1 MSPELTAFLHNC
13 FAGLA
18 LGSTYAL
25 VALGFVVIYKSTG
38 VINFAQ
44 GGLLALGAYLGYT
57 FSDNLALAFGLSILL
72 ACLAAA
78 MVGAGFERI
87 VLRRMVGQPPFAV
100 IMITIGLLFI
110 IEPVLTAVWG
120 FDNLQVPNPWNIQ
133 TVEAFGLVFGVR
145 DLWTIGIT
153 VAVVT
158 AFFLFF
164 RFSGF
169 GLAMRATAFDPEAA
183 LAQGISAKKVYAVS
197 WAIAAALAAL
207 AGITLAAGPGGLSP
221 SIGFI
226 ALAAFPAMI
235 LGGMDSPA
243 GAVLGGLVIGLAEA
257 LTRGYQDQLFSWA
270 GDNVSIIVPY
280 LLMIVILLIRPYGLL
295 GTKDVRRI

>member
-1 MSPELTAFLHNC
+1 LVVTVFLQNC

-25 VALGFVVIYKSTG
+25 VALGFVVIFKSTG

-57 FSDNLALAFGLSILL
+57 FSNNLALAFGVAIVL
-72 ACLAAA
+72 ACATAAL
-78 MVGAGFERI
+78 VGAGFERI

-100 IMITIGLLFI
+100 IMITIGLLFVL
-110 IEPVLTAVWG
+110 EPMVTAIWG
-120 FDNLQVPNPWNIQ
+120 FDNKQVRNPWNIQ
-133 TVEAFGLVFGVR
+133 TVQIGDLVFGVR
-145 DLWTIGIT
+145 DLWTIGLT
-153 VAVVT
+153 AAVV
-158 AFFLFF
+158 AGFFVFF
-164 RFSGF
+164 KYSSL
-169 GLAMRATAFDPEAA
+169 GLAMRVTAFDPEAA
-183 LAQGISAKKVYAVS
+183 LAQGISAKRVYAVS

-207 AGITLAAGPGGLSP
+207 AGIAMAAGPGGLSP

-235 LGGMDSPA
+235 VGGMDSPA
-243 GAVLGGLVIGLAEA
+243 GAVLGGLIIGLAEA

-270 GDNVSIIVPY
+270 GDNVSVIVPY

-295 GTKDVRRI
+295 GTKDVRRV

>member
-1 MSPELTAFLHNC
+1 MTTFLTNV

-57 FSDNLALAFGLSILL
+57 FSNDLAVAFGVAILL
-72 ACLAAA
+72 ACLSAAI
-78 MVGAGFERI
+78 VGASVERM

-100 IMITIGLLFI
+100 IMITIGLLFVL
-110 IEPVLTAVWG
+110 EPLITAIWG
-120 FDNLQVPNPWNIQ
+120 FDNRPVDNPWNIQ
-133 TVEAFGLVFGVR
+133 TVEVGRLVLGVR

-153 VAVVT
+153 AAVVV

-164 RFSGF
+164 RYTRM

-183 LAQGISAKKVYAVS
+183 LAQGISARRVYATS

-207 AGITLAAGPGGLSP
+207 AGITLAAGPGGLQP
-221 SIGFI
+221 SISFI

-235 LGGMDSPA
+235 LGGLDSPA
-243 GAVLGGLVIGLAEA
+243 GAVLGGVIIGLAEA

-270 GDNVSIIVPY
+270 GDNVSVIVPY
-280 LLMIVILLIRPYGLL
+280 VLMIVILLIRPYGLL
-295 GTKDVRRI
+295 GTKEVRRV

>member
-1 MSPELTAFLHNC
+1 VTAFLQNC

-25 VALGFVVIYKSTG
+25 VALGFVVIFKSTG

-57 FSDNLALAFGLSILL
+57 FANNLALAFGIAILL

-78 MVGAGFERI
+78 VVGAGFERI

-100 IMITIGLLFI
+100 IMITIGLLFVL
-110 IEPVLTAVWG
+110 EPLVTAIWG
-120 FDNLQVPNPWNIQ
+120 FDNKQVRNPWNIQ
-133 TVEAFGLVFGVR
+133 TVQVGDLVFGVR
-145 DLWTIGIT
+145 DLWTIGLT
-153 VAVVT
+153 AAVVT
-158 AFFLFF
+158 GFFLFF
-164 RFSGF
+164 RYSSL
-169 GLAMRATAFDPEAA
+169 GLAMRVTAFDPEAA
-183 LAQGISAKKVYAVS
+183 LAQGISARAVYAVS

-207 AGITLAAGPGGLSP
+207 AGIAMAAGPGGLSP

-235 LGGMDSPA
+235 VGGMDSPA

-257 LTRGYQDQLFSWA
+257 LTRGYQDQLFAWA
-270 GDNVSIIVPY
+270 GDNVSVIVPY

-295 GTKDVRRI
+295 GTKDVRRV

>member
-1 MSPELTAFLHNC
+1 MNAFLQNC

-57 FSDNLALAFGLSILL
+57 FSNNLAVAFGVAILL
-72 ACLAAA
+72 ACLTAAV
-78 MVGAGFERI
+78 VGAGFERI

-110 IEPVLTAVWG
+110 IEPIVTAIWG
-120 FDNLQVPNPWNIQ
+120 FENLQVTNPWNIR
-133 TVEAFGLVFGVR
+133 TVELGGLVFGVR

-153 VAVVT
+153 AAVVV

-164 RFSGF
+164 RYSGF

-207 AGITLAAGPGGLSP
+207 AGVTLAAGPGGLSP

-243 GAVLGGLVIGLAEA
+243 GAVLGGVVIGLAEA

-295 GTKDVRRI
+295 GTRDVRRI

>member
-1 MSPELTAFLHNC
+1 MTTFLTNV

-25 VALGFVVIYKSTG
+25 VALGFVVIYKATG

-57 FSDNLALAFGLSILL
+57 FSNNLAIAFGVAILL
-72 ACLAAA
+72 ACVSAAV
-78 MVGAGFERI
+78 VGASVERL

-100 IMITIGLLFI
+100 IMITIGLLFVL
-110 IEPVLTAVWG
+110 EPLITAIWG
-120 FDNLQVPNPWNIQ
+120 FDNRPVDNPWNIQ
-133 TVEAFGLVFGVR
+133 TVQVGQLVLGVR

-153 VAVVT
+153 AAVVI

-164 RFSGF
+164 RYTRM

-183 LAQGISAKKVYAVS
+183 LAQGISARRVYATS

-207 AGITLAAGPGGLSP
+207 AGITLAAGPGGLQP
-221 SIGFI
+221 SISFI

-235 LGGMDSPA
+235 LGGLDSPA
-243 GAVLGGLVIGLAEA
+243 GAVLGGVIIGLAEA

-270 GDNVSIIVPY
+270 GANVSLIVPY

-295 GTKDVRRI
+295 GTKEVRRV

>member
-1 MSPELTAFLHNC
+1 MTAFLQNC
-13 FAGLA
+13 FAGLS

-57 FSDNLALAFGLSILL
+57 FSNNLAVAFGVAVLLCLLS
-72 ACLAAA
+72 AAL
-78 MVGAGFERI
+78 VGATFERI

-100 IMITIGLLFI
+100 IMITIGLLFVL
-110 IEPVLTAVWG
+110 EPLITAIWG
-120 FDNLQVPNPWNIQ
+120 FEQKQVNNPWNIR
-133 TVEAFGLVFGVR
+133 TVDVGALVLGVR
-145 DLWTIGIT
+145 DLWTIGLT
-153 VAVVT
+153 ALAVV
-158 AFFLFF
+158 AFFVFF
-164 RFSGF
+164 RYSSL
-169 GLAMRATAFDPEAA
+169 GLAMRVTAFDPEAA
-183 LAQGISAKKVYAVS
+183 LAQGISARRVYAVS

-207 AGITLAAGPGGLSP
+207 AGILMAAGPGGLSP
-221 SIGFI
+221 TIGFI

-243 GAVLGGLVIGLAEA
+243 GAVLGGLIIGLAEA

-270 GDNVSIIVPY
+270 GDNVSVIIPY
-280 LLMIVILLIRPYGLL
+280 LLMILILLIRPYGLL
-295 GTKDVRRI
+295 GTKEVRRV

>member
-1 MSPELTAFLHNC
+1 MTAFLQNC

-25 VALGFVVIYKSTG
+25 VALGFVVIFKSTG

-57 FSDNLALAFGLSILL
+57 FSNNLAVAFGVAVLL
-72 ACLAAA
+72 CCASAAL
-78 MVGAGFERI
+78 VGATFERI

-110 IEPVLTAVWG
+110 LEPMITAIWG
-120 FDNLQVPNPWNIQ
+120 FDQKQVTNPWNIR
-133 TVEAFGLVFGVR
+133 TVEAGGLVFGVR
-145 DLWTIGIT
+145 DLWTIGLT
-153 VAVVT
+153 AAVVA
-158 AFFLFF
+158 AFFVFF
-164 RFSGF
+164 RYSSL
-169 GLAMRATAFDPEAA
+169 GLAMRVTAFDPEAA
-183 LAQGISAKKVYAVS
+183 LAQGISARRVYATS

-207 AGITLAAGPGGLSP
+207 AGILMAAGPGGLTP

-257 LTRGYQDQLFSWA
+257 LTRGYQDELFSWA
-270 GDNVSIIVPY
+270 GSNVSVIVPY

-295 GTKDVRRI
+295 GTKEVRRV

>member
-1 MSPELTAFLHNC
+1 MTTFLTNV

-57 FSDNLALAFGLSILL
+57 FSNNLVIAFGFAILL
-72 ACLAAA
+72 ACVAAA
-78 MVGAGFERI
+78 IVGASVERM

-100 IMITIGLLFI
+100 IMITIGLLFVL
-110 IEPVLTAVWG
+110 EPLITAIWG
-120 FDNLQVPNPWNIQ
+120 FDNLPVRNPWNIQ
-133 TVEAFGLVFGVR
+133 TVQIGQLVLGVR

-153 VAVVT
+153 AAVVIG
-158 AFFLFF
+158 FFLFF
-164 RFSGF
+164 RYSRM

-183 LAQGISAKKVYAVS
+183 LAQGISARRVYATS

-207 AGITLAAGPGGLSP
+207 AGITLAAGPGGLQP
-221 SIGFI
+221 SISSI

-235 LGGMDSPA
+235 LGGLDSPA
-243 GAVLGGLVIGLAEA
+243 GAVLGGVIIGLAEA

-270 GDNVSIIVPY
+270 GDNVSVIVPY
-280 LLMIVILLIRPYGLL
+280 VLMILILLIRPYGLL

>member
-1 MSPELTAFLHNC
+1 MTTFLTNV

-57 FSDNLALAFGLSILL
+57 FSTNLAVAFGVAILL
-72 ACLAAA
+72 ACVSAAV
-78 MVGAGFERI
+78 VGASVERM

-100 IMITIGLLFI
+100 IMITIGLLFVL
-110 IEPVLTAVWG
+110 EPLITAIWG
-120 FDNLQVPNPWNIQ
+120 FDNRPVDNPWNIR
-133 TVEAFGLVFGVR
+133 TVEVGQLVLGVR

-153 VAVVT
+153 AAVVV

-164 RFSGF
+164 RYTRM

-183 LAQGISAKKVYAVS
+183 LAQGISARRVYATS

-207 AGITLAAGPGGLSP
+207 AGITLAAGPGGLQP
-221 SIGFI
+221 SISSI

-235 LGGMDSPA
+235 LGGLDSPA
-243 GAVLGGLVIGLAEA
+243 GAVLGGVIIGLAEA

-270 GDNVSIIVPY
+270 GDNVSVIVPY
-280 LLMIVILLIRPYGLL
+280 VLMIVILLIRPYGLL

>member
-1 MSPELTAFLHNC
+1 MTTFLTNV
-13 FAGLA
+13 FAGFA

-57 FSDNLALAFGLSILL
+57 FSTNLAVAFGVAILL
-72 ACLAAA
+72 ACLSAAV
-78 MVGAGFERI
+78 VGASVERL

-100 IMITIGLLFI
+100 IMITIGLLFVL
-110 IEPVLTAVWG
+110 EPVTTAIWG
-120 FDNLQVPNPWNIQ
+120 FDNRPVDNPWNIR
-133 TVEAFGLVFGVR
+133 TVQLGQLVLGVR

-153 VAVVT
+153 AAVVV
-158 AFFLFF
+158 AFFAFF
-164 RFSGF
+164 RYTRT

-183 LAQGISAKKVYAVS
+183 LAQGISARRVYATS

-207 AGITLAAGPGGLSP
+207 AGITLAAGPGGLQP
-221 SIGFI
+221 SISSF

-235 LGGMDSPA
+235 LGGLDSPA
-243 GAVLGGLVIGLAEA
+243 GAVLGGVIIGLAEA

-270 GDNVSIIVPY
+270 GDNVSVIVPY
-280 LLMIVILLIRPYGLL
+280 VLMVVILLIRPYGLL
-295 GTKDVRRI
+295 GTKEVRRV

>member
-1 MSPELTAFLHNC
+1 MTAFLQNC

-25 VALGFVVIYKSTG
+25 VALGFVVIFKSTG

-57 FSDNLALAFGLSILL
+57 FSNNLALAFGVAILL
-72 ACLAAA
+72 ACVSAAV
-78 MVGAGFERI
+78 VGAGFERI

-100 IMITIGLLFI
+100 IMITIGLLFVL
-110 IEPVLTAVWG
+110 EPLITAIWG
-120 FDNLQVPNPWNIQ
+120 FDNKQVRNPWNIH
-133 TVEAFGLVFGVR
+133 TVQVGGLVLGVR
-145 DLWTIGIT
+145 DLWTIGLT
-153 VAVVT
+153 AAAVL
-158 AFFLFF
+158 AFFVFF
-164 RFSGF
+164 KYSSL
-169 GLAMRATAFDPEAA
+169 GLAMRVTAFDPEAA
-183 LAQGISAKKVYAVS
+183 LAQGISARRVYAVS
-197 WAIAAALAAL
+197 WAIAAAMAAL
-207 AGITLAAGPGGLSP
+207 AGIAMAAGPGGLSP

-235 LGGMDSPA
+235 VGGMDSPA

-270 GDNVSIIVPY
+270 GDNVSVIVPY

-295 GTKDVRRI
+295 GTKDVRRV

>member
-1 MSPELTAFLHNC
+1 MTVFLQNC

-25 VALGFVVIYKSTG
+25 VALGFVVIFKSTG

-57 FSDNLALAFGLSILL
+57 FSNNLALAFGVAILL
-72 ACLAAA
+72 ACLSAAL
-78 MVGAGFERI
+78 VGAGFERI

-100 IMITIGLLFI
+100 IMITIGLLFVL
-110 IEPVLTAVWG
+110 EPVITAIWG
-120 FDNLQVPNPWNIQ
+120 FDNKQVDNPWNIN
-133 TVEAFGLVFGVR
+133 TVQLGDLVFGVR
-145 DLWTIGIT
+145 DLWTIALT
-153 VAVVT
+153 AAVVV

-164 RFSGF
+164 RFSSL
-169 GLAMRATAFDPEAA
+169 GLAMRVTAFDPEAA
-183 LAQGISAKKVYAVS
+183 LAQGISARRVYAVS

-207 AGITLAAGPGGLSP
+207 AGIAMAAGPGGLSP

-235 LGGMDSPA
+235 VGGMDSPA

-270 GDNVSIIVPY
+270 GDNVSVIVPY

-295 GTKDVRRI
+295 GTKDVRRV

>member
-1 MSPELTAFLHNC
+1 MTALLQNV
-13 FAGLA
+13 FAGLS
-18 LGSTYAL
+18 LGCTYAL
-25 VALGFVVIYKSTG
+25 VALGFVVIYKATG

-57 FSDNLALAFGLSILL
+57 FSTSLAMAFAVAVVL

-78 MVGAGFERI
+78 VAGAAVERI

-100 IMITIGLLFI
+100 IMITIGLLFV
-110 IEPVLTAVWG
+110 IEPVITAIWG
-120 FDNLQVPNPWNIQ
+120 FENLQVTNPWNID
-133 TVEAFGLVFGVR
+133 TVTVGGLVLGVR
-145 DLWTIGIT
+145 DLWTIGLT
-153 VAVVT
+153 AAAVLG
-158 AFFLFF
+158 FFLFF
-164 RFSGF
+164 RHSDF

-183 LAQGISAKKVYAVS
+183 LAQGISARRVYAVS

-235 LGGMDSPA
+235 LGGVDSPT

-257 LTRGYQDQLFSWA
+257 LTRGYQDHLFAWA
-270 GDNVSIIVPY
+270 GDNVSVIVPY
-280 LLMIVILLIRPYGLL
+280 LIMILILLVRPYGLL
-295 GTKDVRRI
+295 GTRDVRRI

>member
-1 MSPELTAFLHNC
+1 MTTFLTNV

-25 VALGFVVIYKSTG
+25 VALGFVVIYKATG

-57 FSDNLALAFGLSILL
+57 FSNNLAIAFGVAILL
-72 ACLAAA
+72 ACVSAAV
-78 MVGAGFERI
+78 VGASVERL

-100 IMITIGLLFI
+100 IMITIGLLFLL
-110 IEPVLTAVWG
+110 EPLITAIWG
-120 FDNLQVPNPWNIQ
+120 FDNRPVDNPWNIQ
-133 TVEAFGLVFGVR
+133 TVQVGQLVLGVR

-153 VAVVT
+153 AAVVVT
-158 AFFLFF
+158 FFLFF
-164 RFSGF
+164 RYTRM

-183 LAQGISAKKVYAVS
+183 LAQGISARRVYATS

-207 AGITLAAGPGGLSP
+207 AGITLAAGPGGLQP
-221 SIGFI
+221 SISFI

-235 LGGMDSPA
+235 LGGLDSPA
-243 GAVLGGLVIGLAEA
+243 GAVLGGVIIGLAEA

-270 GDNVSIIVPY
+270 GANVSLIVPY

-295 GTKDVRRI
+295 GTKEVRRV

>member
-1 MSPELTAFLHNC
+1 MTTFLTNV

-57 FSDNLALAFGLSILL
+57 FSSNLAIAFGFAILL
-72 ACLAAA
+72 ACAAA
-78 MVGAGFERI
+78 AVVGAGVERM

-100 IMITIGLLFI
+100 IMITIGLLFVL
-110 IEPVLTAVWG
+110 EPVITAIWG
-120 FDNLQVPNPWNIQ
+120 FDNRPVENPWNIR
-133 TVEAFGLVFGVR
+133 TVQVGDLVLGVR
-145 DLWTIGIT
+145 DLWTIAIT
-153 VAVVT
+153 AAVVV

-164 RFSGF
+164 RYTRM

-183 LAQGISAKKVYAVS
+183 LAQGISARKVYATS

-207 AGITLAAGPGGLSP
+207 AGITLAAGPGGLQP
-221 SIGFI
+221 SISSI

-235 LGGMDSPA
+235 LGGLDSPA
-243 GAVLGGLVIGLAEA
+243 GAVIGGVLIGLAEA

-270 GDNVSIIVPY
+270 GANVSLIVPY

-295 GTKDVRRI
+295 GTKEVRRV

>member
-1 MSPELTAFLHNC
+1 MTAFLQNV

-25 VALGFVVIYKSTG
+25 VALGFVVIFKSTG

-57 FSDNLALAFGLSILL
+57 FSNSLVLAFGVAILL
-72 ACLAAA
+72 ACVSAAL
-78 MVGAGFERI
+78 VGAGFERI

-100 IMITIGLLFI
+100 IMITIGLLFVL
-110 IEPVLTAVWG
+110 EPLITAIWG
-120 FDNLQVPNPWNIQ
+120 FDNKQVRNPWNIH
-133 TVEAFGLVFGVR
+133 TVQVGDLVFGVR
-145 DLWTIGIT
+145 DLWTIGLT
-153 VAVVT
+153 ALVVVG
-158 AFFLFF
+158 FFVFF
-164 RFSGF
+164 RYSPL
-169 GLAMRATAFDPEAA
+169 GLAMRVTAFDPEAA
-183 LAQGISAKKVYAVS
+183 LAQGISARRVYAVS

-207 AGITLAAGPGGLSP
+207 AGIAMAAGPGGLSP

-235 LGGMDSPA
+235 VGGMDSPA
-243 GAVLGGLVIGLAEA
+243 GAVLGGLIIGLAEA

-270 GDNVSIIVPY
+270 GDNVSVIVPY

-295 GTKDVRRI
+295 GTKDVRRV

>member
-1 MSPELTAFLHNC
+1 MTTFLQNC

-57 FSDNLALAFGLSILL
+57 FAEDLAMAFALAVLL
-72 ACLAAA
+72 CCASAAL
-78 MVGAGFERI
+78 VGAGFERL
-87 VLRRMVGQPPFAV
+87 VLRRMVGRPPFAV
-100 IMITIGLLFI
+100 IMITIGLLFVL
-110 IEPVLTAVWG
+110 EPLITAIWG
-120 FDNLQVPNPWNIQ
+120 FRNKQVPNPWNIR
-133 TVEAFGLVFGVR
+133 TVEAGGLVFGVR
-145 DLWTIGIT
+145 DLWTIGLT
-153 VAVVT
+153 VAVVL

-164 RFSGF
+164 RYSSL

-183 LAQGISAKKVYAVS
+183 LAQGISARRVYAVS

-207 AGITLAAGPGGLSP
+207 AGITMAAGPGGLSP

-235 LGGMDSPA
+235 LGGLDSPA

-257 LTRGYQDQLFSWA
+257 LTRGYQQHLAGWA
-270 GDNVSIIVPY
+270 GDNVSVIVPY

-295 GTKDVRRI
+295 GTREVRRL

>member
-1 MSPELTAFLHNC
+1 MTAFLQNC

-25 VALGFVVIYKSTG
+25 VALGFVVIFKSTG

-57 FSDNLALAFGLSILL
+57 FSNNLLVGFGVAILM

-78 MVGAGFERI
+78 VVGAGFERL

-100 IMITIGLLFI
+100 IMITIGLLFVL
-110 IEPVLTAVWG
+110 EPLITAVWG
-120 FDNLQVPNPWNIQ
+120 FDNKQVRNPWNIH
-133 TVEAFGLVFGVR
+133 TVQVGDLVFGVR
-145 DLWTIGIT
+145 DLWTIGLT
-153 VAVVT
+153 ALVVVGFF
-158 AFFLFF
+158 AFFRYSPL
-164 RFSGF
+164 
-169 GLAMRATAFDPEAA
+169 GLAMRVTAFDPEAA
-183 LAQGISAKKVYAVS
+183 LAQGISARRVYAVS

-207 AGITLAAGPGGLSP
+207 AGIAMAAGPGGLSP

-235 LGGMDSPA
+235 VGGMDSPA
-243 GAVLGGLVIGLAEA
+243 GAVLGGLIIGLAEA

-270 GDNVSIIVPY
+270 GDNVSVIVPY

-295 GTKDVRRI
+295 GTKDVRRV

>member
-1 MSPELTAFLHNC
+1 VITFLTNV

-57 FSDNLALAFGLSILL
+57 FSNNLAVAFGVAILL
-72 ACLAAA
+72 ACVSAAV
-78 MVGAGFERI
+78 VGASVERL

-100 IMITIGLLFI
+100 IMITIGLLFVLEPI
-110 IEPVLTAVWG
+110 ITAIWG
-120 FDNLQVPNPWNIQ
+120 FDNRPVDNPWNIQ
-133 TVEAFGLVFGVR
+133 TIEVGRLVLGVR

-153 VAVVT
+153 AAVVV

-164 RFSGF
+164 RYTRM

-183 LAQGISAKKVYAVS
+183 LAQGISARRVYATS

-207 AGITLAAGPGGLSP
+207 AGITLAAGPGGLQP
-221 SIGFI
+221 SISFI

-235 LGGMDSPA
+235 LGGLDSPA
-243 GAVLGGLVIGLAEA
+243 GAVLGGVIIGLAEA

-270 GDNVSIIVPY
+270 GDNVSVIVPY
-280 LLMIVILLIRPYGLL
+280 VLMIVILLIRPYGLL
-295 GTKDVRRI
+295 GTKEVRRV

>member
-1 MSPELTAFLHNC
+1 MSAFLTNV

-57 FSDNLALAFGLSILL
+57 FSNNLAVAFAVAIVL
-72 ACLAAA
+72 ACLSAAV
-78 MVGAGFERI
+78 VGASVERL

-100 IMITIGLLFI
+100 IMITIGLLFV
-110 IEPVLTAVWG
+110 IEPLITAIWG
-120 FDNLQVPNPWNIQ
+120 FDNLPVDNPWNIQ
-133 TVEAFGLVFGVR
+133 TVEAGGLVLGVR
-145 DLWTIGIT
+145 DLWTIGLT
-153 VAVVT
+153 AVVVA

-164 RFSGF
+164 RYTSF

-183 LAQGISAKKVYAVS
+183 LAQGISARRVYAVS

-235 LGGMDSPA
+235 LGGLDSPA
-243 GAVLGGLVIGLAEA
+243 GAVLGGLIIGLAEA

-270 GDNVSIIVPY
+270 GSNVSVIVPY
-280 LLMIVILLIRPYGLL
+280 LLMIAILLIRPYGLL
-295 GTKDVRRI
+295 GTKEVRRI

>member
-1 MSPELTAFLHNC
+1 VTVFLQNC

-25 VALGFVVIYKSTG
+25 VALGFVVIFKSTG

-57 FSDNLALAFGLSILL
+57 FSNNLALAFGIAILL

-78 MVGAGFERI
+78 LVGAGFERI

-100 IMITIGLLFI
+100 IMITIGLLFVL
-110 IEPVLTAVWG
+110 EPLITAIWG
-120 FDNLQVPNPWNIQ
+120 FDNKQVDNPWNIN
-133 TVEAFGLVFGVR
+133 TVQVGGLVFGVR
-145 DLWTIGIT
+145 DLWTIGLT
-153 VAVVT
+153 AAVVV

-164 RFSGF
+164 RFSSL

-183 LAQGISAKKVYAVS
+183 LAQGISARRVYAVS

-207 AGITLAAGPGGLSP
+207 AGIAMAAGPGGLSP

-235 LGGMDSPA
+235 VGGMDSPA

-270 GDNVSIIVPY
+270 GDNVSVIVPY

-295 GTKDVRRI
+295 GTKDVRRV

>member
-1 MSPELTAFLHNC
+1 MTTFLQNC

-57 FSDNLALAFGLSILL
+57 FSNNLAVAFGVAVLL
-72 ACLAAA
+72 ACVSAAL
-78 MVGAGFERI
+78 VGAGFERI

-100 IMITIGLLFI
+100 IMITIGLLFVL
-110 IEPVLTAVWG
+110 EPLITAIWG
-120 FDNLQVPNPWNIQ
+120 FDNLQVTNPWNIR
-133 TVEAFGLVFGVR
+133 TVDAGGLVFGVR
-145 DLWTIGIT
+145 DLWTIGLT
-153 VAVVT
+153 AAVVI

-164 RFSGF
+164 RYTSL

-183 LAQGISAKKVYAVS
+183 LAQGISARRVYAVS
-197 WAIAAALAAL
+197 WAIASALAAL
-207 AGITLAAGPGGLSP
+207 AGVLMAAGPGGLTP

-235 LGGMDSPA
+235 LGGLDSPA
-243 GAVLGGLVIGLAEA
+243 GAVLGGIVIGLAEA